1 MPPECYHRNVSF
13 FPYFIFI
20 DISPCRRCS
29 PTQNDRYVCSFLLRD
44 SRFLVCNCYTS
55 FWTVQ
60 TFDIEMMAPLT
71 FFSISTGRL
80 LHYITTITWREQ
92 HFYSTLCPSVLG
104 ICQWVTQLL
113 LFSKHNICLWSGTNI
128 YIFLKQMISIS
139 CNITD
144 TVIVFCF
151 CLLLFSFSFEGLTH
165 PQLNMINFSNLL
177 KCGWASHPIHGMTI
191 VPKR

>member
-1 MPPECYHRNVSF
+1 
-13 FPYFIFI
+13 
-20 DISPCRRCS
+20 
-29 PTQNDRYVCSFLLRD
+29 
-44 SRFLVCNCYTS
+44 
-55 FWTVQ
+55 
-60 TFDIEMMAPLT
+60 MMAPLT
-71 FFSISTGRL
+71 VFSISTGRL

-177 KCGWASHPIHGMTI
+177 KCGWASHPIHGMTSAKKI
-191 VPKR
+191 NLRCVISNILSVCVISTAELTHIRLLSFFCYFLLFLIFKRTLQPQCFQPYYFEKRIFEV